1 MEITTTLLKGYIIRD
16 LSTCLYYNSTYWGN
30 DCFTEYAEQAY
41 FYEDEIKAIN
51 NVRDLSEWPIYE
63 IIKVYKNTNKIIE
76 A

>member
-1 MEITTTLLKGYIIRD
+1 MEITTTLLKWYIIKD
-16 LSTCLYYNSTYWGN
+16 LSTWFYYNSTYWGS

-51 NVRDLSEWPIYE
+51 NIRDLSELTLYE
-63 IIKVYKNTNKIIE
+63 VIKVYKNTNKIKE